1 MKKTVS
7 LLLSAALMVSLV
19 ACGGEKTKG
28 ETLTGS
34 AQGYSSEVKVTL
46 TREDGKITACT
57 VDASGETET
66 IGAKAAEELQN
77 QVVAANGAAIDGVAG
92 ATITSKAVKAAVAA
106 ALGEEQVEETPK
118 PVTTPEPKADVAIDG
133 DIQLGL
139 AYGAAHGT
147 KCFSQAFAVV
157 QGDTIVAAYI
167 DEYQFMAG
175 KGVPS
180 SDAAFAEGY
189 ADPAKPLVS
198 KRVNNTA
205 YSANMASKGGSTVQ
219 LSTNYDIIQDFV
231 VGKTIAEV
239 EAVAG
244 QDNAVDAVAG
254 ATLADTAGY
263 LKLIADAAKNAQGE
277 AAVAYKGSSKD
288 LRLNEAFGAANG
300 DRGFTVCAA
309 VTAGDKILLT
319 YIDEFQFQADA
330 QGVPNSDVADG
341 FAAGYADPATPIIS
355 KRVNND
361 SYSQMMAS
369 YAGSTISIADNWNAL
384 QNHIN
389 GMTIAEAEALV
400 AQGDGAVDAVTG
412 CTLVNTAKYADII
425 LDAAKGGSGLRMG
438 LAYGAAHGTKCFS
451 QAYAVIQGDTIVAA
465 HIDEFQFMAGEG
477 VPNSDQAEGFAAG
490 YADAEKPLVSK
501 RVNNELYSKNMAE
514 KGGATVKLAD
524 SYDAIQAFVV
534 GKTIA
539 EVEAAAS
546 QENILDAVSGSTLAD
561 TAGYLKLIASAA
573 QAAQGNT
580 AVEYAGD
587 MSKLK
592 LNVAYGAAHGTKCF
606 TAAAA
611 LTDGENIVLCAID
624 DFQFMAGQGVPNSD
638 VADGFAAGYADQ
650 AKPLVSKRVNADA
663 YSENMSSK
671 GGATVRIDDNF
682 DALQNHVNGMTIAD
696 AKALAGSDNAVD
708 AVTGCTLADTAGYV
722 GVIVSAAEG

>member
-1 MKKTVS
+1 MEEYEMKKTVS

-239 EAVAG
+239 EA
-244 QDNAVDAVAG
+244 
-254 ATLADTAGY
+254 
-263 LKLIADAAKNAQGE
+263 
-277 AAVAYKGSSKD
+277 
-288 LRLNEAFGAANG
+288 
-300 DRGFTVCAA
+300 
-309 VTAGDKILLT
+309 
-319 YIDEFQFQADA
+319 
-330 QGVPNSDVADG
+330 
-341 FAAGYADPATPIIS
+341 
-355 KRVNND
+355 
-361 SYSQMMAS
+361 
-369 YAGSTISIADNWNAL
+369 
-384 QNHIN
+384 
-389 GMTIAEAEALV
+389 
-400 AQGDGAVDAVTG
+400 
-412 CTLVNTAKYADII
+412 
-425 LDAAKGGSGLRMG
+425 
-438 LAYGAAHGTKCFS
+438 
-451 QAYAVIQGDTIVAA
+451 
-465 HIDEFQFMAGEG
+465 
-477 VPNSDQAEGFAAG
+477 
-490 YADAEKPLVSK
+490 
-501 RVNNELYSKNMAE
+501 
-514 KGGATVKLAD
+514 
-524 SYDAIQAFVV
+524 
-534 GKTIA
+534 
-539 EVEAAAS
+539 AAS

-722 GVIVSAAEG
+722 GVIVSAAEE